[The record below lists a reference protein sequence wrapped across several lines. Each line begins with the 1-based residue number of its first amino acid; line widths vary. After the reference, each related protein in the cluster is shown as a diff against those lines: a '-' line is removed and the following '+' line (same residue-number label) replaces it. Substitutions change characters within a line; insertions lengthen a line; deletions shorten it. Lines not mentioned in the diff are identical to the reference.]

1 LNWIDVVIILS
12 ATTYDGSTATVTG
25 ERFKGDGYYGRAD
38 GLHTVAWKITGFVGT
53 IKMQGS
59 LSTDPG
65 SSDWFDL
72 ELGSTTA
79 SFSIDT
85 TGSASQQNIS
95 SVVYSTATTATAAY
109 NFTGNFMWVRVVVDN
124 FSAGTVNSVYM
135 NN

>member
-1 LNWIDVVIILS
+1 MIILS
-12 ATTYDGSTATVTG
+12 ATTYDGSTQTVTG

-95 SVVYSTATTATAAY
+95 SVVYSTATTATSAY

>member
-1 LNWIDVVIILS
+1 VIILS
-12 ATTYDGSTATVTG
+12 ATTYDDESTVTG
-25 ERFKGDGYYGRAD
+25 DRFKGDGYYGSND

-59 LSTDPG
+59 LATTPADG
-65 SSDWFDL
+65 DWFDL